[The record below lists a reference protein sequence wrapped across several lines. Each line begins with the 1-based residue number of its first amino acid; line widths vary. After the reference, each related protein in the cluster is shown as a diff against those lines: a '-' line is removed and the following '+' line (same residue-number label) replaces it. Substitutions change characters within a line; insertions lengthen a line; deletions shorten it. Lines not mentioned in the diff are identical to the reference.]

1 MVGKKQHIWQD
12 CNIPAKLFFKVI
24 NTGDYTLLGKGKSEV
39 LEKSF
44 YKILDEFCI
53 IDDNKAIIEAY
64 QKSAKAMVTRLQIAL
79 IKEYLYHLTF
89 VKMSKDVQ
97 DMFIDKLNSI
107 SGVVVEFSK
116 VKPLFEEINRVETK
130 VIGRLINQM
139 NIDEADSDKGKK
151 KAESNFYDELV
162 NIINVL
168 DMSNVNED
176 LSLYLFISLKKQ
188 ARAKIEAIK
197 KSKKQ

>member
-24 NTGDYTLLGKGKSEV
+24 NTGDYTLLGKGKPNV
-39 LEKSF
+39 LEQSF
-44 YKILDEFCI
+44 YKILDEFCV

-107 SGVVVEFSK
+107 SGVVIEFSK

-176 LSLYLFISLKKQ
+176 ISLYLFISLKKQ